1 MPKPRTPL
9 VLMVRLLEE
18 TPQME
23 IAKVTT
29 RATISSS
36 WFAAEL
42 MIVVGDDRATVGA
55 AVVDFGKS

>member
-1 MPKPRTPL
+1 
-9 VLMVRLLEE
+9 MVRLLEE
-18 TPQME
+18 KPQME
-23 IAKVTT
+23 IAKGTT